1 MIPMIIIYNA
11 GPLFNEADRKQR
23 SLEESLMIT
32 TLMNNGY
39 SENNYEIYNPATTEI
54 NFEVGNPTP
63 ADIFKNDYDAI
74 KETTHFFFD
83 LSTMDEGT
91 HVELGFALARLMNG
105 EDVKIY
111 PVISDSRVNAKDKS
125 EFTVPKGWNQFVIGS
140 LLNNGITI
148 YKSFE
153 EALKAFE
160 NDIQ

>member
-1 MIPMIIIYNA
+1 MIVIYNA
-11 GPLFNEADRKQR
+11 GPLFNEADRNQRKQ
-23 SLEESLMIT
+23 EELLMIP

-39 SENNYEIYNPATTEI
+39 NGDAFKIYNPATTEI

-74 KETTHFFFD
+74 AETTHFFFD

-91 HVELGFALARLMNG
+91 HEELGFALAKLMNG

-148 YKSFE
+148 YRSFE